1 MKFKEYITSHQAFT
15 TNDLYAIAAKET
27 VRTQLRR
34 ALKAGE
40 VERVRRGTYVSK
52 VGKFLGESPDPFL
65 VTRTVDSEAII
76 SYHSALVAH
85 GVAHNVGFECSFRST
100 KVRSPFEY
108 GGVRYAPFDFG
119 DDPQTQ
125 TMRSKSYGAASITT
139 REQTLVDCLSHPG
152 RAGGVEEA
160 VRSCSA
166 FPYLNVED
174 LLEIIGRAPAA
185 VVARALGYTVKKHP
199 GGHAGRTFLLRYR
212 GDWGVDH
219 VKVDCIYM
227 NRSPIMPPVVRKTP
241 VRPGAKVRTFADAEL
256 AAGKVKAFFDRVK
269 VRDLYDVSNLRGV
282 YEALGPNEREKA
294 HQLVLYY
301 ASLSAC
307 FPKPFEGRERR
318 FSDRKAELEDQL
330 YPMLRSSTERPTLAA
345 LMQDAERFITDWV
358 LPKTDGE
365 REYLER
371 LADGDYRP
379 ELVFQNESMV
389 NAAAVNPEALWK
401 LENLR
406 KMHR

>member
-1 MKFKEYITSHQAFT
+1 MDVMGT
-15 TNDLYAIAAKET
+15 
-27 VRTQLRR
+27 
-34 ALKAGE
+34 GE
-40 VERVRRGTYVSK
+40 VG
-52 VGKFLGESPDPFL
+52 P
-65 VTRTVDSEAII
+65 RTVDKVDRLLARVDEREGHPALKGKLALHGGTAINLFMLVVPRLSVDIDVSYIGSVSREGMLADRPRVEAGI
-76 SYHSALVAH
+76 
-85 GVAHNVGFECSFRST
+85 
-100 KVRSPFEY
+100 
-108 GGVRYAPFDFG
+108 
-119 DDPQTQ
+119 
-125 TMRSKSYGAASITT
+125 
-139 REQTLVDCLSHPG
+139 
-152 RAGGVEEA
+152 EA
-160 VRSCSA
+160 
-166 FPYLNVED
+166 
-174 LLEIIGRAPAA
+174 
-185 VVARALGYTVKKHP
+185 VARALGYTVEKHP

>member
-1 MKFKEYITSHQAFT
+1 MEYFNLQCISYGNSYNLYLFLLYFVCMKFKEYITSHQAFT

-185 VVARALGYTVKKHP
+185 VVARTGW
-199 GGHAGRTFLLRYR
+199 LLETKRD
-212 GDWGVDH
+212 DWS
-219 VKVDCIYM
+219 I
-227 NRSPIMPPVVRKTP
+227 
-241 VRPGAKVRTFADAEL
+241 AD
-256 AAGKVKAFFDRVK
+256 
-269 VRDLYDVSNLRGV
+269 
-282 YEALGPNEREKA
+282 EA
-294 HQLVLYY
+294 
-301 ASLSAC
+301 
-307 FPKPFEGRERR
+307 
-318 FSDRKAELEDQL
+318 
-330 YPMLRSSTERPTLAA
+330 LAA
-345 LMQDAERFITDWV
+345 LEGRLGHGPSKLD
-358 LPKTDGE
+358 PKS
-365 REYLER
+365 RENR
-371 LADGDYRP
+371 GWSRR
-379 ELVFQNESMV
+379 
-389 NAAAVNPEALWK
+389 WK
-401 LENLR
+401 LYLPESEEEVLSWTS
-406 KMHR
+406 